1 MQVNDFY
8 KFAVLDEKMWYF
20 RSVHRRLN
28 FWLNQVIFKKTA
40 YLLDCGCGT
49 GGLIKFLNKKKPFWK
64 IIGLDISQLACQLS
78 KSKTQA
84 SFAVALIE
92 SLPFIENCFDGVVV
106 ADTICQIED
115 AARAIREIA
124 RITKPGGFVLINEP
138 ALSWLWSFHDEAFM
152 TKHRFNRKEL
162 INLVRASNLQPI
174 LTSYVNF
181 SLFPL
186 FLLRR
191 KIFRPRNPKSD
202 VRLYPGPIEK
212 IFMAITY
219 LELIGLKLGC
229 RYPIG
234 SSIFLVAQ
242 KI

>member
-1 MQVNDFY
+1 MQSSDFY

-28 FWLNQVIFKKTA
+28 FWLDQLISMKTA
-40 YLLDCGCGT
+40 NLLDCGCGT
-49 GGLIKFLNKKKPFWK
+49 GGLIKFLNKKRPFWK
-64 IIGLDISQLACQLS
+64 IIGLDISQLACRIS
-78 KSKTQA
+78 KSKTRALFTVA
-84 SFAVALIE
+84 SIE
-92 SLPFIENCFDGVVV
+92 SLPFIENCFEVVVV

-115 AARAIREIA
+115 ATQAIRELA
-124 RITKPGGFVLINEP
+124 RVTKPGGFVLINEP

-152 TKHRFNRKEL
+152 TKHRFNKKEL
-162 INLVRASNLQPI
+162 INMARASNLQP
-174 LTSYVNF
+174 LLVSYVNF
-181 SLFPL
+181 FLFPL

-191 KIFRPRNPKSD
+191 KIFRPRNPKND